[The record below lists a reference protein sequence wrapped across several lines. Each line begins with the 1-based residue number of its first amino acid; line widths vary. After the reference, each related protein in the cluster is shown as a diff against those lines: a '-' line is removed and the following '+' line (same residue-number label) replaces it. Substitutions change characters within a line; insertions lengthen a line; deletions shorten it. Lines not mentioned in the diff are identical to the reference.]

1 MRSRRLSYSNRL
13 CRLVACA
20 VLGVMACG
28 CSGGKQPK
36 VVPVAGK
43 VLFEGRPVP
52 RAQVVFVPLSDPA
65 PAAARP
71 VGTTDEDGRFRL
83 STFTQKDGAP
93 EGEYAVLVTL
103 FPLVGQKDDLRL
115 GPNVL
120 PPRYA
125 DPRQSPLKAQVTKVQ
140 SELAPFQLT
149 RK

>member
-1 MRSRRLSYSNRL
+1 MRSRGLSYLNQL
-13 CRLVACA
+13 WRLVACA
-20 VLGVMACG
+20 VMGVTVCG

-43 VLFEGRPVP
+43 VLFEGRPLP
-52 RAQVVFVPLSDPA
+52 RAQVVFIPLGDPA
-65 PAAARP
+65 PAAVRP
-71 VGTTDEDGRFRL
+71 VGTTDDEGRFTL

-93 EGEYAVLVTL
+93 EGRYAVLVTL
-103 FPLVGQKDDLRL
+103 FPLVGRKDDLQL

-125 DPRQSPLKAQVTKVQ
+125 DPQQSPLKAQVTKVQ
-140 SELAPFQLT
+140 SELEPFQLT